1 MILRHVA
8 LTCSSEKNSDRFYKD
23 LLGLKKSGP
32 KNLPEPLSKAIFKVD
47 AELLMIHYQGK
58 SVHFEVFITDCPV
71 NKNRRI
77 AHVCLQ
83 VDDLKSFL
91 QKCRDLDVEISQIPR
106 GERTLTFIRDFDKNL
121 FEIKQE

>member
-8 LTCSSEKNSDRFYKD
+8 LTSSSEKNSDRFYKD
-23 LLGLKKSGP
+23 LMGLEKSEP
-32 KNLPEPLSKAIFKVD
+32 KNLPEVLSKAIFNVD

-58 SVHFEVFITDCPV
+58 AVHFEVFITDCPV

-77 AHVCLQ
+77 AHVCLE
-83 VDDLKSFL
+83 VDDLKNFL

-106 GERTLTFIRDFDKNL
+106 GERTLTFIRDFDGNI

>member
-23 LLGLKKSGP
+23 LLGLKKSEP

-58 SVHFEVFITDCPV
+58 AVHFEIFITDYPV
-71 NKNRRI
+71 SNSRRI
-77 AHVCLQ
+77 DHVCLE
-83 VDDLKSFL
+83 VDDLKRFL
-91 QKCRDLDVEISQIPR
+91 QKCRNLDVEISQIPR
-106 GERTLTFIRDFDKNL
+106 GERTLTFIRDFDGNI
-121 FEIKQE
+121 FEIKAD

>member
-23 LLGLKKSGP
+23 LLGLEKSEP

-58 SVHFEVFITDCPV
+58 AVHFEIFITDSPV
-71 NKNRRI
+71 NHNGQI
-77 AHVCLQ
+77 DHVCLQ
-83 VDDLKSFL
+83 VDDLNSFL
-91 QKCRDLDVEISQIPR
+91 KKCRDLNVEISQIPK
-106 GERTLTFIRDFDKNL
+106 GDRTLTFIRDFDGNI